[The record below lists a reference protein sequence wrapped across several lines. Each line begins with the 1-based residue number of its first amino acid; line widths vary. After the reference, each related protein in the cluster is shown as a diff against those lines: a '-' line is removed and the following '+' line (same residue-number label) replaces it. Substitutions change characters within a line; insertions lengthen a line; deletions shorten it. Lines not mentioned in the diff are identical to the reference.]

1 MATGGVVDLATKLG
15 IRAGASV
22 LVLDAPADFA
32 LELPPGVIVSRN
44 ERGPVDVAIVFAT
57 RITSLERRLA
67 SLAEL
72 VRPDGGL
79 WVAWPKRA
87 SRVDTDLTDHAVRS
101 RALTLGLVDNKVCAV
116 DATWTALRL
125 VWRVENRRS

>member
-32 LELPPGVIVSRN
+32 LELPPGVIVSRR

-57 RITSLERRLA
+57 RIASLERRLA
-67 SLAEL
+67 SLAER
-72 VRPDGGL
+72 VRPNGGL

>member
-32 LELPPGVIVSRN
+32 LEFPPGVIVSRN

-57 RITSLERRLA
+57 RIASLERRLA
-67 SLAEL
+67 SLAER
-72 VRPDGGL
+72 VRPNGGL